1 MQAIRERRVVG
12 QLEHPKDGRP
22 NLGEAAI
29 ILTGLEIRKD
39 GEVWGTLETLSTT
52 AGQTATSLFEDGLS
66 VGISSRAHGS
76 VLRNADGIDEVQSD
90 FLPEGFDL
98 VAEPSTPGAYLKESL
113 DETLGK
119 MTPEDI
125 KAEEQAAL
133 CEVRLEAL
141 RDEVISSINYNP
153 LWESR
158 LNDIAF
164 FARQLKTDRGT
175 ALQESVIAI
184 KGPLGKRKAISANLQ
199 EFDLPDPVYFDN
211 LAPEAGGIGLTGI
224 FSGLGLLAGMAVSW
238 VQMGWWSNAHDNT
251 KKLLKDQ
258 EAENRRI
265 QDREARLDKQM
276 QDIKDMLR
284 TAAKNTGANVGSISD
299 AALDEGVWD
308 IIGSIQDYI
317 MKGFGYAAKGNLYIL
332 LAAVTKFSEHRA
344 LQRVLRPVVEW
355 LSTRLDEITQWV
367 DKTDIRESV
376 LWEETE
382 YSKAKHKLRKEYTDA
397 KLLIRSK
404 SEEALYAIYSKI
416 KAQYRAV
423 KGKDTS
429 AQIDAKYQVAAR
441 PAATQEKVQLAALKK
456 KYEASLGALRR
467 KHKVKVESVEGETMN
482 YREML
487 VEETEYGK
495 AKHKLRQEYTD
506 AKLTLKDGVEDKRAR
521 LETIRNRSIARDR
534 TPQNRERAQEEYGG
548 KAVKLFA
555 QEEAQLTALKEK
567 YKTQLQALR
576 RKYKVKVESVEGE
589 TMNYP
594 EMLVEETEYS
604 KAKHEL
610 RQEYTTARLSIEYR
624 IEDERARLE
633 TIRNKSIARD
643 RTPQNRARA
652 QEEYGRKVGPLL
664 TQETRELAALKEQY
678 KTKLEALR
686 RKYKVK
692 VESVEGATM
701 NYREMLIEEA
711 EDEAARAQASADKAQ
726 AAADE
731 VAVDAPEG
739 SEVAAQ
745 AELAATQAKI
755 AAAEAQAA
763 AEAAAEA
770 KTPEAA
776 ELAANK
782 AAEAAADAA
791 DAEQAATGTPP
802 PETPEATPGA
812 KICHTVELEV
822 DFEGLS
828 DEVKKRLNVFRPG
841 EPLDTFK
848 TLISSEL
855 ESKDLPVKQMDVFWS
870 EEKLR
875 VKVEVDGDPELA
887 TLCIDSLIA
896 APTEAPTEI
905 IEPEEPMPATVESMS
920 ELLALRQRQRD
931 LVQET
936 QELRRSVLT
945 LRKEND
951 NLRILNQEMTKLF
964 EEKMVSFT
972 VKGLVQEDASLKKV
986 EGLLRD
992 CPNIP
997 SVMEMADKFKQ
1008 ALLENRPAPK
1018 SRTWQSA
1025 PRKEVR
1031 VAALPIHMPL
1041 SMFPES
1047 PNIPLDESENKT
1059 STGTPKEDNT
1069 FSRLAA
1075 YRKKMQNT

>member
-1 MQAIRERRVVG
+1 
-12 QLEHPKDGRP
+12 
-22 NLGEAAI
+22 
-29 ILTGLEIRKD
+29 
-39 GEVWGTLETLSTT
+39 
-52 AGQTATSLFEDGLS
+52 
-66 VGISSRAHGS
+66 
-76 VLRNADGIDEVQSD
+76 
-90 FLPEGFDL
+90 
-98 VAEPSTPGAYLKESL
+98 
-113 DETLGK
+113 
-119 MTPEDI
+119 
-125 KAEEQAAL
+125 
-133 CEVRLEAL
+133 
-141 RDEVISSINYNP
+141 
-153 LWESR
+153 
-158 LNDIAF
+158 
-164 FARQLKTDRGT
+164 
-175 ALQESVIAI
+175 
-184 KGPLGKRKAISANLQ
+184 
-199 EFDLPDPVYFDN
+199 
-211 LAPEAGGIGLTGI
+211 
-224 FSGLGLLAGMAVSW
+224 
-238 VQMGWWSNAHDNT
+238 
-251 KKLLKDQ
+251 
-258 EAENRRI
+258 
-265 QDREARLDKQM
+265 
-276 QDIKDMLR
+276 
-284 TAAKNTGANVGSISD
+284 
-299 AALDEGVWD
+299 
-308 IIGSIQDYI
+308 
-317 MKGFGYAAKGNLYIL
+317 
-332 LAAVTKFSEHRA
+332 
-344 LQRVLRPVVEW
+344 
-355 LSTRLDEITQWV
+355 
-367 DKTDIRESV
+367 
-376 LWEETE
+376 
-382 YSKAKHKLRKEYTDA
+382 
-397 KLLIRSK
+397 
-404 SEEALYAIYSKI
+404 
-416 KAQYRAV
+416 
-423 KGKDTS
+423 
-429 AQIDAKYQVAAR
+429 
-441 PAATQEKVQLAALKK
+441 
-456 KYEASLGALRR
+456 
-467 KHKVKVESVEGETMN
+467 MN

-534 TPQNRERAQEEYGG
+534 TPQNRERAQDEYGG

-555 QEEAQLTALKEK
+555 QEEAQLAALKEK

-576 RKYKVKVESVEGE
+576 RKHKVKVESVEGE

-604 KAKHEL
+604 KAKHKL
-610 RQEYTTARLSIEYR
+610 RQEYIKKRDQTRAASDQERTRFWAELAKRQKLSITSLRRNPKYQDIGKKQSRALDQKLDRVRMRVEDWYR
-624 IEDERARLE
+624 G
-633 TIRNKSIARD
+633 
-643 RTPQNRARA
+643 Q
-652 QEEYGRKVGPLL
+652 V
-664 TQETRELAALKEQY
+664 
-678 KTKLEALR
+678 EALR
-686 RKYKVK
+686 RKHKVK
-692 VESVEGATM
+692 MESVEGATV

-731 VAVDAPEG
+731 VAVDAPDG

-1018 SRTWQSA
+1018 SRTRQSA

>member
-1 MQAIRERRVVG
+1 MRRELLDSIILTPDLRESPRKLGNGRIAVTGKFQQCGVKNRNNRIYPLLVWETHVRSDAPFMQAIRERRVVG

-66 VGISSRAHGS
+66 MGISSRAHGS

-382 YSKAKHKLRKEYTDA
+382 YSKAKHKLR
-397 KLLIRSK
+397 
-404 SEEALYAIYSKI
+404 
-416 KAQYRAV
+416 
-423 KGKDTS
+423 
-429 AQIDAKYQVAAR
+429 
-441 PAATQEKVQLAALKK
+441 
-456 KYEASLGALRR
+456 
-467 KHKVKVESVEGETMN
+467 
-482 YREML
+482 
-487 VEETEYGK
+487 
-495 AKHKLRQEYTD
+495 QEYTD

-692 VESVEGATM
+692 VESVEGETM
-701 NYREMLIEEA
+701 NYREMLVEEA

-745 AELAATQAKI
+745 AELTATQAKI

-1018 SRTWQSA
+1018 SRTRQSA
-1025 PRKEVR
+1025 PRKEMR

>member
-1 MQAIRERRVVG
+1 MRRELLDSMILTPDLRESPRKLGNGRIAVSGRFQQCGVKNRNNRIYPIPVWETHIRHDAPFMQAIRERRVVG

-22 NLGEAAI
+22 HLGEAAI
-29 ILTGLEIRKD
+29 VLTGLALRKD

-52 AGQTATSLFEDGLS
+52 AGRTATALFEDGLS

-76 VLRNADGIDEVQSD
+76 VIRNADGIDEVQSD

-119 MTPEDI
+119 MEPEDI
-125 KAEEQAAL
+125 RSEERAAL
-133 CEVRLEAL
+133 CEVQLEAL
-141 RDEVISSINYNP
+141 RDEVISSTNYDP

-164 FARQLKTDRGT
+164 FARQIKTDRGT
-175 ALQESVIAI
+175 ALQEAVTAI

-199 EFDLPDPVYFDN
+199 NGESV
-211 LAPEAGGIGLTGI
+211 A
-224 FSGLGLLAGMAVSW
+224 SM
-238 VQMGWWSNAHDNT
+238 
-251 KKLLKDQ
+251 
-258 EAENRRI
+258 
-265 QDREARLDKQM
+265 
-276 QDIKDMLR
+276 
-284 TAAKNTGANVGSISD
+284 
-299 AALDEGVWD
+299 
-308 IIGSIQDYI
+308 
-317 MKGFGYAAKGNLYIL
+317 
-332 LAAVTKFSEHRA
+332 
-344 LQRVLRPVVEW
+344 
-355 LSTRLDEITQWV
+355 DEITQWV
-367 DKTDIRESV
+367 DKTDIREVVTSNSP
-376 LWEETE
+376 LLTEAQADAYYEATE
-382 YSKAKHKLRKEYTDA
+382 YISEHSLEFPCLLEKIDPKKRDQYKQARAGALHRLNNEYGRIKSKWRKEMKDRAGWYDRECDKYNYKRGDDSYTSLMRG
-397 KLLIRSK
+397 KEEVTQVIRAQRDKELKQHKKQRNKILK
-404 SEEALYAIYSKI
+404 SI
-416 KAQYRAV
+416 R
-423 KGKDTS
+423 GKFSLKET
-429 AQIDAKYQVAAR
+429 R
-441 PAATQEKVQLAALKK
+441 GKK
-456 KYEASLGALRR
+456 KYGLIGGS
-467 KHKVKVESVEGETMN
+467 TM
-482 YREML
+482 
-487 VEETEYGK
+487 
-495 AKHKLRQEYTD
+495 QD
-506 AKLTLKDGVEDKRAR
+506 QKR
-521 LETIRNRSIARDR
+521 
-534 TPQNRERAQEEYGG
+534 
-548 KAVKLFA
+548 
-555 QEEAQLTALKEK
+555 
-567 YKTQLQALR
+567 
-576 RKYKVKVESVEGE
+576 
-589 TMNYP
+589 
-594 EMLVEETEYS
+594 
-604 KAKHEL
+604 
-610 RQEYTTARLSIEYR
+610 
-624 IEDERARLE
+624 
-633 TIRNKSIARD
+633 
-643 RTPQNRARA
+643 
-652 QEEYGRKVGPLL
+652 
-664 TQETRELAALKEQY
+664 
-678 KTKLEALR
+678 
-686 RKYKVK
+686 
-692 VESVEGATM
+692 
-701 NYREMLIEEA
+701 LIEEA
-711 EDEAARAQASADKAQ
+711 EDEAARAQASAEKAQ

-791 DAEQAATGTPP
+791 DAEQAATGAAPSVPSDTTPD
-802 PETPEATPGA
+802 A

-822 DFEGLS
+822 DFEGLT
-828 DEVKKRLNVFRPG
+828 DEVKKKLNVFRPG

-887 TLCIDSLIA
+887 TLCIDSLIT
-896 APTEAPTEI
+896 APAEPPTEI
-905 IEPEEPMPATVESMS
+905 VEPEEPMPATVESMS

-936 QELRRSVLT
+936 QELRRSLLT

-986 EGLLRD
+986 ESLLRD

-1008 ALLENRPAPK
+1008 ALLENKPATK
-1018 SRTWQSA
+1018 ARTRQSA
-1025 PRKEVR
+1025 PRKEAR
-1031 VAALPIHMPL
+1031 VATLPIHTPL
-1041 SMFPES
+1041 MFPES
-1047 PNIPLDESENKT
+1047 PIIPLDESENKT